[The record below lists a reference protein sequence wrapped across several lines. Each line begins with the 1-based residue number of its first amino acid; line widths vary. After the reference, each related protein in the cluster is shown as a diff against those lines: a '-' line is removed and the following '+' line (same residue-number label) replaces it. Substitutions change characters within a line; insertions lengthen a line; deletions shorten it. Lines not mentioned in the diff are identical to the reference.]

1 MRVDVQVY
9 SRPGLL
15 PEHPQDGFA
24 RRSEDLDTRGGLQRL
39 GVGLAGTVTDDAQM
53 EFEGSGVRMN
63 LDDCHLAAFL
73 IDVLV
78 ERDQPRLMGL
88 DEAGQRRD
96 TPLPGVES
104 AVPEP
109 VGGDEDERSGPC
121 GSLFFVLVRSF
132 GCAGRAIR

>member
-1 MRVDVQVY
+1 MRVNVQAY

-15 PEHPQDGFA
+15 PEHPQDSFA
-24 RRSEDLDTRGGLQRL
+24 RRSEDPDTLGGLQRL
-39 GVGLAGTVTDDAQM
+39 GVGLAGTVTHDAQM
-53 EFEGSGVRMN
+53 EFEGSGVRMY

-73 IDVLV
+73 VDVLV

>member
-88 DEAGQRRD
+88 DEAGQ
-96 TPLPGVES
+96 
-104 AVPEP
+104 
-109 VGGDEDERSGPC
+109 
-121 GSLFFVLVRSF
+121 
-132 GCAGRAIR
+132 